1 MKNRIG
7 TILLLFVAII
17 AISSCTMEKRRY
29 QSGYYIDWGKN
40 GSFATTAMSK
50 EQMPKADHIAATK
63 LLEPSIEVETVQ
75 APASD
80 ISASSDNS
88 FVPAK
93 KLSVNHPEKK
103 AEVTAPKKISKYKAY
118 KALKKA
124 VKEHRGGGDNDI
136 PEIVLILL
144 CIFLPPIAVGL
155 MTDWEFEPLAIN
167 ILLCLLCWL
176 PGIIHAF
183 IIYDRG
189 R

>member
-7 TILLLFVAII
+7 SVILLFVAII

-40 GSFATTAMSK
+40 GSSTTTALSK
-50 EQMPKADHIAATK
+50 EQMPKAEQIAAVK
-63 LLEPSIEVETVQ
+63 LPEPSNEVATLQ
-75 APASD
+75 GSTSD
-80 ISASSDNS
+80 LSASNDNS

-93 KLSVNHPEKK
+93 KLSVNSPEKK
-103 AEVTAPKKISKYKAY
+103 SEVAAPKKISKYKAY

-124 VKEHRGGGDNDI
+124 VKEHRGGGNSDI

-183 IIYDRG
+183 ILYDRG

>member
-1 MKNRIG
+1 MKNKIG
-7 TILLLFVAII
+7 SLLLLFVTLV

-29 QSGYYIDWGKN
+29 QSGYYIDWGKSGAN
-40 GSFATTAMSK
+40 QSTASNTGVIEK
-50 EQMPKADHIAATK
+50 VEPKSTKQIEEPVKDVLSVQEAKADY
-63 LLEPSIEVETVQ
+63 
-75 APASD
+75 
-80 ISASSDNS
+80 SASNDNS
-88 FVPAK
+88 FILSK
-93 KLSVNHPEKK
+93 STSVNESDKK
-103 AEVTAPKKISKYKAY
+103 SEVTATKKVSKYKAY

-124 VKEHRGGGDNDI
+124 VKEHKGGGDSDV

-183 IIYDRG
+183 ILYDRG